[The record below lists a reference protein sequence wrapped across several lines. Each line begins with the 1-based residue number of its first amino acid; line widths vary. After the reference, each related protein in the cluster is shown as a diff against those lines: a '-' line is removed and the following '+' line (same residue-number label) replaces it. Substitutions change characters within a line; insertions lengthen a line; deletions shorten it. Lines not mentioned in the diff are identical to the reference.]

1 VKVTTPAAVD
11 EPLAAEIV
19 ELPLPAVSV
28 TVLPLTGLLFT
39 SKSVTVTVEVVDP
52 SAGTEVGLAV
62 TVDTDA
68 LTVPAFTVSVC
79 VGLLVTPPVA
89 AAVITGLPAFVS
101 LYQKLALFAEVPMVT
116 LVVVAPQTLLL

>member
-1 VKVTTPAAVD
+1 
-11 EPLAAEIV
+11 
-19 ELPLPAVSV
+19 
-28 TVLPLTGLLFT
+28 LLFT

-101 LYQKLALFAEVPMVT
+101 L
-116 LVVVAPQTLLL
+116 